1 MARRENINWTLPE
14 SGPISYDGAALAVL
28 MDLRDELRTIRRI
41 LECPNFQAIPFDL
54 GRLVK
59 QTARRSR
66 RNGKGV

>member
-1 MARRENINWTLPE
+1 MARRENINWNLPE
-14 SGPISYDGAALAVL
+14 SATLGYDAAALAVL

-41 LECPNFQAIPFDL
+41 LQCPNFQHIPFDL

-66 RNGKGV
+66 RNGKGA